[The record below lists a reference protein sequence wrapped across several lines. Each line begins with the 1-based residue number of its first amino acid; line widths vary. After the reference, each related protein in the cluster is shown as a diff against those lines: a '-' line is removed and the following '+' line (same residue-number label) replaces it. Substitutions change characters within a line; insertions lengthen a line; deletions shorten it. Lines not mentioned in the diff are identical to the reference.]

1 MNPSWHGHEALGQQ
15 IRALRRM
22 RGVTQQALAQRVGLS
37 RTSVTNIELGRQP
50 VTVEMFYRIT
60 AALGFACHVK
70 LVPIQAEPVRTLWV
84 DMQDVAAHANG
95 GGI

>member
-1 MNPSWHGHEALGQQ
+1 MHPSWQGHEALGQQ

-22 RGVTQQALAQRVGLS
+22 RGVTQRALAQRVGLS

-70 LVPIQAEPVRTLWV
+70 LVPVQDDPVRTLWADV
-84 DMQDVAAHANG
+84 QDAVAHANG